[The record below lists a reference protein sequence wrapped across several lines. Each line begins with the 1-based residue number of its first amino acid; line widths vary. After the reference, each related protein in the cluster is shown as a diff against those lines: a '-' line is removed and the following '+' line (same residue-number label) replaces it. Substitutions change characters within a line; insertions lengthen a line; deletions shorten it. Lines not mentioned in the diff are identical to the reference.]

1 MNTQNSRSNR
11 LPSLVI
17 GLVTTLWIVA
27 VLAGWHN
34 ALRLSDRAAFIILL
48 VAGITMCT
56 TGMEIQRYGW
66 KNPYNLLGSAIGVV
80 ILLLVVAVL
89 IGLPLPGLNSDREA
103 FIALAGLM
111 ALKVSLDL
119 LRGIAAK
126 LLPFTR
132 RDALN

>member
-1 MNTQNSRSNR
+1 MNTQNPRTNR

-17 GLVTTLWIVA
+17 GLITALWIVA

-34 ALRLSDRAAFIILL
+34 ALSLSDRAAFFILL

-56 TGMEIQRYGW
+56 TGMEIQHYGW

-89 IGLPLPGLNSDREA
+89 TGLPLPGLNSDREA

-126 LLPFTR
+126 LLPSTR
-132 RDALN
+132 RDASR